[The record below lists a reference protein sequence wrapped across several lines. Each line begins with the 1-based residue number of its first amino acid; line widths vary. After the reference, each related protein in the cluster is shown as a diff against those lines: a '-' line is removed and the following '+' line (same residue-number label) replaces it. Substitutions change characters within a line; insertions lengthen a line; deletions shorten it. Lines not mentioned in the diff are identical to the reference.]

1 MIKCINS
8 NIEIYSDGNYNY
20 NNWNLINNNGVF
32 NILNNTSN
40 RVDFCILPSGNIGL
54 GSTAPKSKLDIIG
67 DVHVLG
73 RTTLSSNLIIN
84 NTLSTIPIA
93 QFGTNA
99 IVQSNIYIIGG
110 SSSRLGIGSLSPTV
124 PLDVVG
130 SANISGLITANG
142 GIIVPAGRNLNVVG
156 TLSTIIINTTTVNTA
171 NLNVSRTINA
181 NGGLISPYGY
191 AIIADGG
198 IYTTSL
204 NATDVIN
211 ATQGLI
217 VSAGSLL
224 TADGGISATTITAS
238 GLITANNGLTIP
250 TGKSLIANGGI
261 STTTIETSGTVT
273 VKSTTETAPIVQ
285 YGTNTSAANNIYFVG
300 GGRARI
306 GIGSSSP
313 TVSLDVVGNAN
324 ISSTIST
331 NIISASGS
339 ITGNNIVSTTTIQAG
354 GLITANGGI
363 TVPLGKQ
370 IVAAGGIAASTIS
383 ASGFITASALLT
395 ATDGIQANTI
405 NTTGVINTNSGLISG
420 STITSSGLITA
431 NGGISASTI
440 TSIGIINAQAGL
452 SVTSINATAGITGTT
467 VNMSGL
473 IKTTGGLE
481 STTIIA
487 SGLLTANNGILAS
500 SINSTG
506 VITAGND
513 TLTTP
518 IAQFGTNVSA
528 EKNLYFVGGGYARV
542 GIGSASPTVSLDVV
556 GDTKITG
563 ALTASGGISTTT
575 INASQLITASNGLTT
590 TTVDISNNLL
600 VKSTVA
606 TTPITQIGNNTDVKN
621 NLYFIGGGTARIGI
635 GSGSPNNALDI
646 VGNIDI
652 TGVYKKDNRDVILDT
667 SNYVLATS
675 NIIVNRLGDYLPYTW
690 IIDSQTFNL
699 NYTLGNVGIGTILP
713 KKKLHIMHPSGEL
726 IRIETNA
733 EGANQV
739 SGIEFGIP
747 SYNTET
753 RSKITS
759 KTYSADATS
768 ASDLQ
773 FSTVSGVNNSS
784 LKLIITPIGNIGIG
798 TPNPL
803 NILQIGNAGRLRI
816 ANSISDYTIIG
827 TADVDD
833 TTNTKI
839 ELSGN
844 TRGDSQSGNIS
855 YVATNT
861 HGSHRFIT
869 NSTTERVRIT
879 GAGNVGIG
887 TTDPEQLLTLY
898 GNNTKLKIKNSG
910 GISDINKSVAIN
922 LENGNEGEWIICNSN
937 SSLAFDYNSSPSSS
951 GTSSSLSTSNRLI
964 IDGVSG
970 NIGIGTRPH
979 IYLPIE
985 ASNYKLNI
993 IGDIKVA
1000 GDIIPSSSNT
1010 YNLGSYTNKWKDLYL
1025 SGNSIYLDDLVISRD
1040 SNINLNIKDLLG
1052 NYRDINLSN
1061 VILNN
1066 NSNQLTIGIDV
1077 DGNITYSTS
1086 NKIYYPVTT
1095 PYINNT
1101 TILDN
1106 VNDIILSTSNYA
1118 IETSNKLTDIIKNL
1132 DNNQSNYVFTTNDTI
1147 STRITNLTT
1156 DMINENLNGAKKFI
1170 INHVYDNSM
1179 LINGDLT
1186 INSNLIVLGENTRL
1200 DTIVYT
1206 TERLEVVNAN
1216 NTSVALIVQ
1225 QKDTF
1230 RDIFVASNLDSNVF
1244 TIANNGDV
1252 NILGN
1257 YKKNNRD
1264 VIFDTSNYVLSTS
1277 NILVNYANMNDT
1289 NNSNYISST
1298 SNILYNNIAYLDVKF
1313 KLLTL
1318 KVNLN
1323 DANAT
1328 EYTLTSSN
1336 NLINK
1341 ANENDSNA
1349 SNYILTTSNN
1359 LINKA
1364 NENDSNASNY
1374 ILTTSN
1380 NLINKAN
1387 ENDSNAS
1394 NYILT
1399 TSNNLINKA
1408 NENDSNASNYILT
1421 TSNNLIN
1428 KANENDSNASNYILT
1443 TSNNLINKANEN
1455 DSNASNYILTTSNN
1469 LINKANANDSNA
1481 SNYILTTSN
1490 NLINKAN
1497 ANDSNA
1503 SNYILTTSNNLINKA
1518 NENDSNASN
1527 YILTTSNNLINK
1539 ANENDSN
1546 ASNYI
1551 LTTSNNL
1558 INKANANDSNASNY
1572 ILTTSNNLINKAN
1585 ANDSNAS
1592 NYILTTSNNLINK
1605 ANENDSNASNY
1616 ILTTSNNLINKA
1628 NANDSNASN
1637 YILTT
1642 SNNLIN
1648 KANENDSN
1656 ASNYILTTSNNLIN
1670 KANANDSN
1678 ASNYILTTSNNL
1690 INKANAND
1698 SNASNY
1704 ILTTSN
1710 NLINKANENDSNAS
1724 NYILTT
1730 SNNLINKANENDS
1743 NASNYI
1749 LTTSNNLINKANE
1762 NDSNASNYILT
1773 TSNNLINKA
1782 NENDSNASNY
1792 ILTTS
1797 NLISK
1802 RITDLT
1808 TDMITENITA
1818 ANKFIVNNLYNDDL
1832 ILNGTLTINSNL
1844 IVLGDTTQLDTI
1856 VYTTERLEVV
1866 NANNTTTAFMVQ
1878 QKTNNRD
1885 IFVASNIDTAVFR
1898 IANNGDVHINGNGI
1912 YKRNNRDM
1920 FLDTSNYILTTS
1932 NNLINKV
1939 KENDSNASN
1948 YILTTSNNLI
1958 NKANENDSN
1967 ASNYILTTS
1976 NNLINKANAND
1987 SNASNYILTTSN
1999 NLINKANA
2007 NDSNSSNY
2015 ILTTSNNLIN
2025 KANAND
2031 SNASNYILTTSNNL
2045 INKANENDSN
2055 ASNYILTTSNNLIN
2069 KANANDSNASN
2080 YILTTSN
2087 NLINKAN
2094 ANDSNASNYIL
2105 TTSNN
2110 LINKAN
2116 ANDSNS
2122 SNYILT
2128 TSNLISKRI
2137 TDLTTDMITEN
2148 ITAANKFIV
2157 NNLYNDDLILNGT
2170 LTINSNLIVLGDTT
2184 QLDTIVYTTER
2195 LEVVNANN
2203 TTTAFMV
2210 QQKTN
2215 NRDIFVASNIDTAVF
2230 RIANNGDVHINGDG
2244 IYKRNNRD
2252 MFLDTSNYILTTSNN
2267 LINKANEND
2276 SNASNYILT
2285 TSNNLINKVKEN
2297 DNNTSNYIL
2306 TTSNILSD
2314 RLYTLDQLT
2323 SNIVNN
2329 SISTLNIKV
2338 NANDQNASNYIL
2350 STSNILSDRLY
2361 TLDQLTSNIVNNSIS
2376 TLNIKV
2382 NANDQ
2387 NASNYILT
2395 TSNILSDRLYTL
2407 DQLTSNIVNNSIST
2421 LNIKVN
2427 ANDLNASNYI
2437 LTTSNILSDRLY
2449 TLDQLTSNIVN
2460 NSISTLN
2467 IKVNANDQNASNY
2480 ILSTSN
2486 ILSDRLFT
2494 LDQLTSNIVNN
2505 SISTLNIK
2513 VNANDQNASN
2523 YILTTSNILSD
2534 RLYTL
2539 DQLTSN
2545 IVNNSISTLNIKVNA
2560 NDSNS
2565 SNYVLSTSNII
2576 SKRITDL
2583 TTDMITENI
2592 EAANKFIVNNRYNN
2606 NLELN
2611 GTLTVNS
2618 NLIVLGESTQLD
2630 TTVYTT
2636 ERLEIVNANNTATAL
2651 MVQQNSADRDIFI
2664 ASNID
2669 MAVFKIANNGDVHI
2683 YGNGNYKKNN
2693 RDVILDTSNYILTTS
2708 NNLINKANEND
2719 SNTSNYILSTSNIL
2733 SDRLYTLDQLTSN
2746 IVNNSISTLNIKV
2759 NANDLNAS
2767 NYILST
2773 SNILSDRLYTLDQL
2787 TSNIVNNSI
2796 STLNIKVNANDQNAS
2811 NYILSTSN
2819 ILSDRLYTLDQL
2831 TSNIVNNSIST
2842 LNIKVNANDLNA
2854 SNYILSTS
2862 NILSDRL
2869 YTLDQLTSN
2878 IVNNSISTLNIKVNA
2893 NDQNASNYI
2902 SDVNSSL
2909 INQINELNTAQ
2920 LNYVLTTSSNLG
2932 DGLTTVIYNMNV
2944 NDRNISNYVF
2954 ATSNRI
2960 ERRINETT
2968 TDKIVEGTKNK
2979 FIIDNKFNSNLE
2991 INGNLVVNSNLI
3003 VNSLA
3008 TLRNNLDITG
3018 DVNFTGE
3025 LYKNGMVYPN
3035 GKTYTGSSSILSQ
3048 FSPIQTQFTMYKNV
3062 VEKTGTG
3069 WQFIDNNINVVDD
3082 KVQGFCVRI
3091 KPNHYSS
3098 KILINL
3104 NCHIGIDYGS
3114 DARWWGLRLYRKIGE
3129 AGTWEHIT
3137 EADGTDY
3144 NNNNGTTC
3152 WLSHN
3157 LGAES
3162 STYSYFI
3169 ANISGAYYDIPGVSE
3184 DYIYYTVKW
3193 CSLLGDNTQNGKL
3206 YLNRPAVINS
3216 LNTPIVSSS
3225 WNISEI
3231 WQLETSYFPK
3241 GGIVTKYTPTQT
3253 QFNIYKNVVEK
3264 ISGGWQFID
3273 NDTSIVNNN
3282 IRGFCVRIRPN
3293 HYTSKI
3299 LINLN
3304 CHIGID
3310 YGTDARWWGLR
3321 LFRRIGETGEWVH
3334 ITDADG
3340 NNGNVGNDGTPC
3352 WLSHNLG
3359 AESSTYS
3366 YLIANVSGAYYD
3378 VPNAMDTYVYYTA
3391 KWCSQLGDELQ
3402 NGKLYLNRPATY
3414 NSANSAVLSS
3424 SWNAQEIWQ
3433 RETTFIPKN
3442 AVICQNMSIQTL
3454 FNIYRNIVIKTGY
3467 GWQFIDNNINIIN
3480 EKIQGFCVRIK
3491 PTHPSSKVLVHL
3503 SCHIG
3508 IDYGTDARWWGLRLY
3523 RKIGEAGTWEHITD
3537 ADGTNLIDNKGT
3549 TCWLSHNLGAESS
3562 TSSYF
3567 VANISGSFFD
3577 LPGTSSDFVYYTAKW
3592 CSILGDDSLEGK
3604 IYLNRPATYND
3615 DNSAVLSSSWNAQE
3629 IWQLGTPYEPTE
3641 YSIINIFN
3649 NNNVG
3654 IGTTN
3659 PVCKLDVNGTINA
3672 INYSTISDRRY
3683 KKDIREVNSS
3693 LELINRL
3700 NPVSYLTIAQNEGD
3714 KRNYGFIAQDLHDL
3728 IPEAVNVPTNE
3739 SHNYTIDYMLLIP
3752 LLTKSIQ
3759 ELTEKIN
3766 TQQKTIDDLSARL
3779 NANDSIL

>member
-8 NIEIYSDGNYNY
+8 NIEIYSDNNYNY

-285 YGTNTSAANNIYFVG
+285 YGTNTSAVNNIYFVG

-313 TVSLDVVGNAN
+313 TVSLDIVGNAN

-440 TSIGIINAQAGL
+440 TSIGIINAQSGL

-518 IAQFGTNVSA
+518 IAQYGKNVSA

-937 SSLAFDYNSSPSSS
+937 SSLTFDYNSSPSSS

-1179 LINGDLT
+1179 LINGTLT

-1387 ENDSNAS
+1387 ANDSNAS

-1408 NENDSNASNYILT
+1408 NANDSNSSNYILT

-1605 ANENDSNASNY
+1605 AN
-1616 ILTTSNNLINKA
+1616 
-1628 NANDSNASN
+1628 ANDSNS
-1637 YILTT
+1637 
-1642 SNNLIN
+1642 
-1648 KANENDSN
+1648 
-1656 ASNYILTTSNNLIN
+1656 SNYILTTSNNLIN

-1710 NLINKANENDSNAS
+1710 NLINKVKENDSNAS

-1730 SNNLINKANENDS
+1730 SNNLINKANANDSNSSNYILTTSNNLINKANANDSNSSNYILTTSNNLINKANANDSNSSNYILTTSNNLINKANANDSNSSNYILTTSNNLINKANANDSNSSNYILTTSNNLINKANANDS

-1749 LTTSNNLINKANE
+1749 LTTSNNLINKANANDSNSSNYILTTSNNLINKANANDSNASNYILTSSNNLINKANA

-1773 TSNNLINKA
+1773 TSNNLINKVK
-1782 NENDSNASNY
+1782 ENDSNASNY

-1797 NLISK
+1797 NVISK

-1818 ANKFIVNNLYNDDL
+1818 TNKFIVNNLYNDDL

-1912 YKRNNRDM
+1912 YKKNNRDM

-1939 KENDSNASN
+1939 KENDN
-1948 YILTTSNNLI
+1948 
-1958 NKANENDSN
+1958 
-1967 ASNYILTTS
+1967 
-1976 NNLINKANAND
+1976 
-1987 SNASNYILTTSN
+1987 
-1999 NLINKANA
+1999 
-2007 NDSNSSNY
+2007 NSSNY
-2015 ILTTSNNLIN
+2015 ILTTSNNLI
-2025 KANAND
+2025 K
-2031 SNASNYILTTSNNL
+2031 
-2045 INKANENDSN
+2045 
-2055 ASNYILTTSNNLIN
+2055 
-2069 KANANDSNASN
+2069 
-2080 YILTTSN
+2080 
-2087 NLINKAN
+2087 
-2094 ANDSNASNYIL
+2094 
-2105 TTSNN
+2105 
-2110 LINKAN
+2110 
-2116 ANDSNS
+2116 
-2122 SNYILT
+2122 
-2128 TSNLISKRI
+2128 
-2137 TDLTTDMITEN
+2137 
-2148 ITAANKFIV
+2148 
-2157 NNLYNDDLILNGT
+2157 
-2170 LTINSNLIVLGDTT
+2170 
-2184 QLDTIVYTTER
+2184 
-2195 LEVVNANN
+2195 
-2203 TTTAFMV
+2203 
-2210 QQKTN
+2210 
-2215 NRDIFVASNIDTAVF
+2215 
-2230 RIANNGDVHINGDG
+2230 
-2244 IYKRNNRD
+2244 
-2252 MFLDTSNYILTTSNN
+2252 
-2267 LINKANEND
+2267 
-2276 SNASNYILT
+2276 
-2285 TSNNLINKVKEN
+2285 KVKEN

-2306 TTSNILSD
+2306 STSNILSNRLYTLD
-2314 RLYTLDQLT
+2314 QLTSNIVNNSISTLNIKVKENDDNTSNYILSTSNILSNRLYTLDQLT

-2338 NANDQNASNYIL
+2338 NANDLNASNYIL

-2382 NANDQ
+2382 NENDS
-2387 NASNYILT
+2387 NTSNYIL
-2395 TSNILSDRLYTL
+2395 S
-2407 DQLTSNIVNNSIST
+2407 
-2421 LNIKVN
+2421 
-2427 ANDLNASNYI
+2427 
-2437 LTTSNILSDRLY
+2437 TSNILSDRLY

-2486 ILSDRLFT
+2486 ILSDRLFTLDQLTSNIVNNSISTLNIKVNANDLNTSNYILSTSNILSDRLYT

-2651 MVQQNSADRDIFI
+2651 MVQQNSPDRDIFI

-2733 SDRLYTLDQLTSN
+2733 SNRLYTLDQLTSNIVNNSISTLNIKVNANDLNASNYILSTSNILSNRLYTLDQLTSN

-2842 LNIKVNANDLNA
+2842 LNIKVNANDNNS

-2902 SDVNSSL
+2902 SYVNSSL

-2944 NDRNISNYVF
+2944 NDRNISNYVL

-2991 INGNLVVNSNLI
+2991 INGRLVVNSNLI

>member
-1 MIKCINS
+1 
-8 NIEIYSDGNYNY
+8 
-20 NNWNLINNNGVF
+20 
-32 NILNNTSN
+32 
-40 RVDFCILPSGNIGL
+40 
-54 GSTAPKSKLDIIG
+54 
-67 DVHVLG
+67 
-73 RTTLSSNLIIN
+73 
-84 NTLSTIPIA
+84 
-93 QFGTNA
+93 
-99 IVQSNIYIIGG
+99 
-110 SSSRLGIGSLSPTV
+110 
-124 PLDVVG
+124 
-130 SANISGLITANG
+130 
-142 GIIVPAGRNLNVVG
+142 
-156 TLSTIIINTTTVNTA
+156 
-171 NLNVSRTINA
+171 
-181 NGGLISPYGY
+181 
-191 AIIADGG
+191 
-198 IYTTSL
+198 
-204 NATDVIN
+204 
-211 ATQGLI
+211 
-217 VSAGSLL
+217 
-224 TADGGISATTITAS
+224 
-238 GLITANNGLTIP
+238 
-250 TGKSLIANGGI
+250 
-261 STTTIETSGTVT
+261 
-273 VKSTTETAPIVQ
+273 
-285 YGTNTSAANNIYFVG
+285 
-300 GGRARI
+300 
-306 GIGSSSP
+306 
-313 TVSLDVVGNAN
+313 
-324 ISSTIST
+324 
-331 NIISASGS
+331 
-339 ITGNNIVSTTTIQAG
+339 
-354 GLITANGGI
+354 
-363 TVPLGKQ
+363 
-370 IVAAGGIAASTIS
+370 
-383 ASGFITASALLT
+383 
-395 ATDGIQANTI
+395 
-405 NTTGVINTNSGLISG
+405 
-420 STITSSGLITA
+420 
-431 NGGISASTI
+431 
-440 TSIGIINAQAGL
+440 
-452 SVTSINATAGITGTT
+452 
-467 VNMSGL
+467 
-473 IKTTGGLE
+473 
-481 STTIIA
+481 
-487 SGLLTANNGILAS
+487 
-500 SINSTG
+500 
-506 VITAGND
+506 
-513 TLTTP
+513 
-518 IAQFGTNVSA
+518 
-528 EKNLYFVGGGYARV
+528 
-542 GIGSASPTVSLDVV
+542 
-556 GDTKITG
+556 
-563 ALTASGGISTTT
+563 
-575 INASQLITASNGLTT
+575 
-590 TTVDISNNLL
+590 
-600 VKSTVA
+600 
-606 TTPITQIGNNTDVKN
+606 
-621 NLYFIGGGTARIGI
+621 
-635 GSGSPNNALDI
+635 
-646 VGNIDI
+646 
-652 TGVYKKDNRDVILDT
+652 
-667 SNYVLATS
+667 
-675 NIIVNRLGDYLPYTW
+675 
-690 IIDSQTFNL
+690 
-699 NYTLGNVGIGTILP
+699 
-713 KKKLHIMHPSGEL
+713 
-726 IRIETNA
+726 
-733 EGANQV
+733 
-739 SGIEFGIP
+739 
-747 SYNTET
+747 
-753 RSKITS
+753 
-759 KTYSADATS
+759 
-768 ASDLQ
+768 
-773 FSTVSGVNNSS
+773 
-784 LKLIITPIGNIGIG
+784 
-798 TPNPL
+798 
-803 NILQIGNAGRLRI
+803 
-816 ANSISDYTIIG
+816 
-827 TADVDD
+827 
-833 TTNTKI
+833 
-839 ELSGN
+839 
-844 TRGDSQSGNIS
+844 
-855 YVATNT
+855 
-861 HGSHRFIT
+861 
-869 NSTTERVRIT
+869 
-879 GAGNVGIG
+879 
-887 TTDPEQLLTLY
+887 
-898 GNNTKLKIKNSG
+898 
-910 GISDINKSVAIN
+910 
-922 LENGNEGEWIICNSN
+922 
-937 SSLAFDYNSSPSSS
+937 
-951 GTSSSLSTSNRLI
+951 
-964 IDGVSG
+964 
-970 NIGIGTRPH
+970 
-979 IYLPIE
+979 
-985 ASNYKLNI
+985 
-993 IGDIKVA
+993 
-1000 GDIIPSSSNT
+1000 
-1010 YNLGSYTNKWKDLYL
+1010 
-1025 SGNSIYLDDLVISRD
+1025 
-1040 SNINLNIKDLLG
+1040 
-1052 NYRDINLSN
+1052 
-1061 VILNN
+1061 
-1066 NSNQLTIGIDV
+1066 
-1077 DGNITYSTS
+1077 
-1086 NKIYYPVTT
+1086 
-1095 PYINNT
+1095 
-1101 TILDN
+1101 
-1106 VNDIILSTSNYA
+1106 
-1118 IETSNKLTDIIKNL
+1118 
-1132 DNNQSNYVFTTNDTI
+1132 
-1147 STRITNLTT
+1147 
-1156 DMINENLNGAKKFI
+1156 
-1170 INHVYDNSM
+1170 
-1179 LINGDLT
+1179 
-1186 INSNLIVLGENTRL
+1186 
-1200 DTIVYT
+1200 
-1206 TERLEVVNAN
+1206 
-1216 NTSVALIVQ
+1216 
-1225 QKDTF
+1225 
-1230 RDIFVASNLDSNVF
+1230 
-1244 TIANNGDV
+1244 
-1252 NILGN
+1252 
-1257 YKKNNRD
+1257 
-1264 VIFDTSNYVLSTS
+1264 
-1277 NILVNYANMNDT
+1277 
-1289 NNSNYISST
+1289 
-1298 SNILYNNIAYLDVKF
+1298 
-1313 KLLTL
+1313 
-1318 KVNLN
+1318 
-1323 DANAT
+1323 
-1328 EYTLTSSN
+1328 
-1336 NLINK
+1336 LINK
-1341 ANENDSNA
+1341 ANA
-1349 SNYILTTSNN
+1349 
-1359 LINKA
+1359 
-1364 NENDSNASNY
+1364 
-1374 ILTTSN
+1374 
-1380 NLINKAN
+1380 
-1387 ENDSNAS
+1387 
-1394 NYILT
+1394 
-1399 TSNNLINKA
+1399 
-1408 NENDSNASNYILT
+1408 
-1421 TSNNLIN
+1421 
-1428 KANENDSNASNYILT
+1428 
-1443 TSNNLINKANEN
+1443 N

-1503 SNYILTTSNNLINKA
+1503 SNYILTTSN
-1518 NENDSNASN
+1518 
-1527 YILTTSNNLINK
+1527 
-1539 ANENDSN
+1539 
-1546 ASNYI
+1546 
-1551 LTTSNNL
+1551 
-1558 INKANANDSNASNY
+1558 
-1572 ILTTSNNLINKAN
+1572 
-1585 ANDSNAS
+1585 
-1592 NYILTTSNNLINK
+1592 
-1605 ANENDSNASNY
+1605 
-1616 ILTTSNNLINKA
+1616 
-1628 NANDSNASN
+1628 
-1637 YILTT
+1637 
-1642 SNNLIN
+1642 
-1648 KANENDSN
+1648 
-1656 ASNYILTTSNNLIN
+1656 
-1670 KANANDSN
+1670 
-1678 ASNYILTTSNNL
+1678 
-1690 INKANAND
+1690 
-1698 SNASNY
+1698 
-1704 ILTTSN
+1704 
-1710 NLINKANENDSNAS
+1710 
-1724 NYILTT
+1724 
-1730 SNNLINKANENDS
+1730 
-1743 NASNYI
+1743 
-1749 LTTSNNLINKANE
+1749 
-1762 NDSNASNYILT
+1762 
-1773 TSNNLINKA
+1773 
-1782 NENDSNASNY
+1782 
-1792 ILTTS
+1792 
-1797 NLISK
+1797 LISK

-1832 ILNGTLTINSNL
+1832 EI
-1844 IVLGDTTQLDTI
+1844 
-1856 VYTTERLEVV
+1856 
-1866 NANNTTTAFMVQ
+1866 
-1878 QKTNNRD
+1878 
-1885 IFVASNIDTAVFR
+1885 
-1898 IANNGDVHINGNGI
+1898 
-1912 YKRNNRDM
+1912 
-1920 FLDTSNYILTTS
+1920 
-1932 NNLINKV
+1932 
-1939 KENDSNASN
+1939 
-1948 YILTTSNNLI
+1948 
-1958 NKANENDSN
+1958 
-1967 ASNYILTTS
+1967 
-1976 NNLINKANAND
+1976 
-1987 SNASNYILTTSN
+1987 
-1999 NLINKANA
+1999 
-2007 NDSNSSNY
+2007 
-2015 ILTTSNNLIN
+2015 
-2025 KANAND
+2025 
-2031 SNASNYILTTSNNL
+2031 
-2045 INKANENDSN
+2045 
-2055 ASNYILTTSNNLIN
+2055 
-2069 KANANDSNASN
+2069 
-2080 YILTTSN
+2080 
-2087 NLINKAN
+2087 
-2094 ANDSNASNYIL
+2094 
-2105 TTSNN
+2105 
-2110 LINKAN
+2110 
-2116 ANDSNS
+2116 
-2122 SNYILT
+2122 
-2128 TSNLISKRI
+2128 
-2137 TDLTTDMITEN
+2137 
-2148 ITAANKFIV
+2148 
-2157 NNLYNDDLILNGT
+2157 NGT

-2267 LINKANEND
+2267 LINKANANDSNSSNYILTTSNNLINKANANDSNSSNYILTTSNNLINKANANDSNASNYILSTSNNLINKANANDSNTSNYILTTSNNLINKANANDSNSSNYILTTSNLISKRITDLTTDMITENITATNKFIVNNLYNDDLILNGTLTINSNLIVLGDTTQLDTIVYTTERLEVVNANNTTTAFMVQQKTNNRDIFVASNIDSAVFRIANNGDVHINGNGIYKKNNRDMFLDTSNYILTTSNNLINKANEND

-2297 DNNTSNYIL
+2297 DNNSSNYILTTSNNLINKANENDSNTSNYIL
-2306 TTSNILSD
+2306 STSNILSD

-2338 NANDQNASNYIL
+2338 NANDLNASNYILTTSNILSNRLYTLDQLTSNIVNNSISTLNIKVNANDLNTSNYILSTSNILSDRLFTLDQLTSNIVNNSISTLNIKVNANDNNSSNYILSTSNILSDRLFTLDQLTSNIVNNSISTLNIKVNANDQNASNYIL
-2350 STSNILSDRLY
+2350 KTSNILSDRLY

-2427 ANDLNASNYI
+2427 AND
-2437 LTTSNILSDRLY
+2437 
-2449 TLDQLTSNIVN
+2449 
-2460 NSISTLN
+2460 
-2467 IKVNANDQNASNY
+2467 
-2480 ILSTSN
+2480 
-2486 ILSDRLFT
+2486 
-2494 LDQLTSNIVNN
+2494 
-2505 SISTLNIK
+2505 
-2513 VNANDQNASN
+2513 
-2523 YILTTSNILSD
+2523 
-2534 RLYTL
+2534 
-2539 DQLTSN
+2539 
-2545 IVNNSISTLNIKVNA
+2545 
-2560 NDSNS
+2560 SNS
-2565 SNYVLSTSNII
+2565 SNYVLFTSNII

-2636 ERLEIVNANNTATAL
+2636 ERLEIVNANNTASAL
-2651 MVQQNSADRDIFI
+2651 MVQQNSPDRDIFI

-2708 NNLINKANEND
+2708 NNLINKANENNSNTSNYILSTSNILSDRLFTLDQLTSNIVNNSISTLNIKVNANDLNASNYILSTSNILSDRLFTLDQLTSNIVNNSISTLNIKVNEND

-2733 SDRLYTLDQLTSN
+2733 SDRLFTLDQLTSNIVNNSISTLNIKVNENDSNTSNYILSTSNILSNRLYTLDQLTSN

-2773 SNILSDRLYTLDQL
+2773 SNILS
-2787 TSNIVNNSI
+2787 N
-2796 STLNIKVNANDQNAS
+2796 
-2811 NYILSTSN
+2811 
-2819 ILSDRLYTLDQL
+2819 RLYTLDQL

-2854 SNYILSTS
+2854 SNYVLSTS
-2862 NILSDRL
+2862 NILAERINKYSVWTPVEPHGSNIYYYSTGNVGIGTKTPETKLHILDNASSNTKLTIQNKYLSTNSGQALPNEIVVVGATSTIIGTNERCISFPYITDTTGAGQTGYSFTIPENLICDILVIGGGGGGGKRHGGGGGAGTLLYQKNIILNGTYNIKVGKGGLGQPEGETPYSSLVGAAEDGRFSQFIKSDGTQNYYAVGGGRGTGGKGL
-2869 YTLDQLTSN
+2869 YVPPPYVYANTNGGQGYNVDPSITLSSDNKLNGVSIPVVNKEYVNTLPSPQGCRGNIGGMGLSIIAVNGHGGGGGGAGSAGITISTNDIYGGLGLAIDITGTSVVYAGGGNGTRWTGNSLQVFNPAYPTIQSRGGGGYGSETGIPENGLNGTGGGGGGQGNDTTGKPSGSGGSGIVIIRYRTANVSSSVSSTVSSVSIEFVRGEAADSNTDYKIGNYNGDFKIMSSTSNIDSNSFVLTSN
-2878 IVNNSISTLNIKVNA
+2878 GNLILGGSLNATSYMLNGSPFSIATEVGYT
-2893 NDQNASNYI
+2893 SNYI

-2909 INQINELNTAQ
+2909 INKINELNTSQ

-2954 ATSNRI
+2954 TTSNRI

-2991 INGNLVVNSNLI
+2991 INGRLVVNSNLI

-3184 DYIYYTVKW
+3184 NYIYYTVKW

-3282 IRGFCVRIRPN
+3282 IKGFCVRIRPN

-3340 NNGNVGNDGTPC
+3340 NNGNNYTEGTPC

-3577 LPGTSSDFVYYTAKW
+3577 LPGTSSNFVYYTAKW

-3615 DNSAVLSSSWNAQE
+3615 GNSAVLSSSWNAQE

-3700 NPVSYLTIAQNEGD
+3700 NPVSYLTIEQNEGD